1 MAPLTGA
8 EKMDEL
14 PPYSPPAAT
23 AAESRRVLSSS
34 VRRRHHPALPL
45 LPRRS
50 RTLRVLGLACL
61 AFIVYAQWR
70 QIYPVGGVSGPEFTI
85 HGLSTRQLREDLS
98 TCGKLHSRPIDP
110 PGYGRT
116 RNARYVDGKKPTV
129 IRNTTI
135 WVGEPVEGSADYSWI
150 SADVFIEHGLIKQ
163 VAEGI
168 AIASLPGDV
177 LVYDAGGRPLTSGI
191 IDMHSHAAVHSLP
204 TLHGNEDVSELSKDI
219 TPYVRSIDGIQPT
232 DHQLQVIKSGGVTTS
247 LILPGSSNNIGGEAF
262 VIKHAVGAADGRNE
276 TSVIDMLADP
286 DHTWRHMKMA
296 CGENSKQVHGKAG
309 ERGPYSRLGESWEFR
324 QAFEHAAKLIRKQD
338 DWCHAAAQ
346 GLDNVQTYL
355 SHDLEWEALIAVLRG
370 QVHVHAHCYTINDL
384 EAFVDHTNEFKFP
397 IRAFHHAHQ
406 TYLVPEVS
414 IRKALDGISHCCVF
428 YSLVIPKILKRAWG
442 NNPPASALFADNMWY
457 KAEAAMGSEYAGKHL
472 YDAGLTPI
480 YVSDNPVLNAQH
492 VVFEAAKAYK
502 YGLPYHAALA
512 SVTTAPAE
520 RLGMEH
526 RLGKVKP
533 GFDADIVVWDSDP
546 LSVGATPVQVWIDG
560 TAQYDEPI
568 RLNKTYEGTIV
579 PDENLSEVVVK
590 PQIMQG
596 DVVLTGISKVL
607 HSVTVSGLAADGKTY
622 NVAVS
627 NGKITC
633 IGGCEAELK
642 VASSHEGTLIHL
654 KSGHLTPSFI
664 AFGSTIGLN
673 AIDSERNTDNGAD
686 GGKFSRG
693 VDGLALDTDKLQVA
707 HRYGVTRAISA
718 PKFTALGTH
727 HGTSTGFLTGAGTT
741 LDRGAVFA
749 RDAAVHYTLD
759 LSAKSGVNGISSISG
774 GVGELRRKL
783 LTAVSSLAANDT
795 ILVEDRYTEVA
806 FLREVVE
813 GQMALVVT
821 VHSADTIA
829 ALLDVKSSV
838 EEVLSELVDSPNTL
852 RFVVYGGA
860 EAHLVADALSA
871 AKVGVVLAPMQS
883 FAVSWDQ
890 RRALTGAPLTNG
902 TSVDVLV
909 QAGVD
914 VAIGLEEDWI
924 VRDLGLLAGAAFK
937 NGEGRLSEK
946 SALDLVGRNVYR
958 ILGLEDE
965 LEDEHFVIH
974 EGSPLEIESR
984 VRAVGDRGPGLLVF
998 I

>member
-1 MAPLTGA
+1 MASLTGA
-8 EKMDEL
+8 EKTDEL

-23 AAESRRVLSSS
+23 AAESRRVPSSS
-34 VRRRHHPALPL
+34 VRRRHHPVLQV

-70 QIYPVGGVSGPEFTI
+70 QIHPTGGVSGPEFTI
-85 HGLSTRQLREDLS
+85 HGLSTRQLREDLA
-98 TCGKLHSRPIDP
+98 TCGKLRSRPIDP

-116 RNARYVDGKKPTV
+116 RNARFVDSKKPTV
-129 IRNTTI
+129 IRNATI
-135 WVGEPVEGSADYSWI
+135 WVGEPAEGSVDYSWI

-163 VAEGI
+163 VAKDI
-168 AIASLPGDV
+168 AIASLPKDV
-177 LVYDAGGRPLTSGI
+177 LVYDADGRPLTSGI

-232 DHQLQVIKSGGVTTS
+232 DYQLQVIKSGGVTTS

-262 VIKHAVGAADGRNE
+262 VIKHAVGTADGRNE
-276 TSVIDMLADP
+276 TSVLDMLADP
-286 DHTWRHMKMA
+286 DRTWRHMKMA

-324 QAFEHAAKLIRKQD
+324 QAFEHATKLIREQD
-338 DWCHAAAQ
+338 DWCNAAAQ
-346 GLDNVQTYL
+346 GLDHVKTYL
-355 SHDLEWEALIAVLRG
+355 KNDLEWEALIAVLRG
-370 QVHVHAHCYTINDL
+370 QVHVHAHCYTINDI

-406 TYLVPEVS
+406 TYLVPE
-414 IRKALDGISHCCVF
+414 
-428 YSLVIPKILKRAWG
+428 ILKRAWG

-457 KAEAAMGSEYAGKHL
+457 KAEAAMGSEYAGKRL

-520 RLGMEH
+520 RLGMEL
-526 RLGKVKP
+526 RLGKIKP

-560 TAQYDEPI
+560 TAQYDEPV

-579 PDENLSEVVVK
+579 PDESLGEVIEN
-590 PQIMQG
+590 PQIMRG
-596 DVVLTGISKVL
+596 DVVFTGISKVL
-607 HSVTVSGLAADGKTY
+607 HSMTVNGLAANGNTY
-622 NVAVS
+622 NVAIS
-627 NGKITC
+627 DGKITC
-633 IGGCEAELK
+633 VGSCEAELK
-642 VASSHEGTLIHL
+642 AASRPEGVLIQL
-654 KSGHLTPSFI
+654 KNGHITPPFT

-673 AIDSERNTDNGAD
+673 AVDSERNTDNGAD

-727 HGTSTGFLTGAGTT
+727 HGTSTGFLTGAQTI

-759 LSAKSGVNGISSISG
+759 LSAKSGADGISSISG
-774 GVGELRRKL
+774 AVGEMRRKL
-783 LTAVSSLAANDT
+783 LKAVSSFAANDA
-795 ILVEDRYTEVA
+795 IPVEDRYTEAA
-806 FLREVVE
+806 FLRKVIG

-829 ALLDVKSSV
+829 ALLDVKSIV
-838 EEVLSELVDSPNTL
+838 EEALSELVNRPKRL
-852 RFVVYGGA
+852 RFVVNGGA
-860 EAHLVADALSA
+860 EAHLVAGALSV

-883 FAVSWDQ
+883 FAISWDQ

-924 VRDLGLLAGAAFK
+924 VRDLGLLAGAAYK
-937 NGEGRLSEK
+937 NGEGRLDEK
-946 SALDLVGRNVYR
+946 TALDLVGRNVYR

-965 LEDEHFVIH
+965 LDDDHFVIH
-974 EGSPLEIESR
+974 EGSPLEVRSR
-984 VRAVGDRGPGLLVF
+984 VRAVGDRGPDLLVF
-998 I
+998 R

>member
-1 MAPLTGA
+1 MAPFTAA
-8 EKMDEL
+8 EKKDEL

-23 AAESRRVLSSS
+23 AAERRRVPPSS
-34 VRRRHHPALPL
+34 VRRRHHPALQL

-61 AFIVYAQWR
+61 VFIVYAQWK
-70 QIYPVGGVSGPEFTI
+70 QIYPVGGVSGPDFTI
-85 HGLSTRQLREDLS
+85 HGLSTRHLREDLK
-98 TCGKLHSRPIDP
+98 TCEKLHSRPIDP
-110 PGYGRT
+110 PGLGRT
-116 RNARYVDGKKPTV
+116 RNARYVDGKNPTI
-129 IRNTTI
+129 IRNATI
-135 WVGEPVEGSADYSWI
+135 WVGEPTTESAGYSWI
-150 SADVFIEHGLIKQ
+150 SADVFIQYGLIKQ
-163 VAEGI
+163 VAKDI
-168 AIASLPGDV
+168 AIASLPEDV

-232 DHQLQVIKSGGVTTS
+232 DYQLQVIKSGGVTTS

-262 VIKHAVGAADGRNE
+262 VMKHAVGTANGRNE

-286 DHTWRHMKMA
+286 DRTWRHMKMA

-324 QAFEHAAKLIRKQD
+324 QAFEHATKLIREQD
-338 DWCHAAAQ
+338 DWCNTAAR
-346 GLDNVQTYL
+346 GFDHVQTYL
-355 SHDLEWEALIAVLRG
+355 QNNLEWEALIAVLRG

-406 TYLVPEVS
+406 THLVPE
-414 IRKALDGISHCCVF
+414 
-428 YSLVIPKILKRAWG
+428 ILKRAWG

-457 KAEAAMGSEYAGKHL
+457 KAEAALGSEYAGKHL

-502 YGLPYHAALA
+502 YGLPYHVALA

-520 RLGMEH
+520 RLGLEH
-526 RLGKVKP
+526 RLGKIKA

-546 LSVGATPVQVWIDG
+546 LSVGATPIQVWIDG
-560 TAQYDEPI
+560 TAQYDEPV
-568 RLNKTYEGTIV
+568 RLNKTYEGLMV
-579 PDENLSEVVVK
+579 PDESLGEVIEK
-590 PQIMQG
+590 PEIMRG
-596 DVVLTGISKVL
+596 DIVFTGISKVL
-607 HSVTVSGLAADGKTY
+607 HSMTVESLAADGKTY
-622 NVAVS
+622 NVAIS
-627 NGKITC
+627 DGKITC
-633 IGGCEAELK
+633 VGSCEAELQA
-642 VASSHEGTLIHL
+642 ASGPEGFLIHL
-654 KSGHLTPSFI
+654 KNGYLTPAFT

-673 AIDSERNTDNGAD
+673 AVDSERNTDNGAD

-693 VDGLALDTDKLQVA
+693 VDGLALDTEKLQVA

-727 HGTSTGFLTGAGTT
+727 HGTSTGFVTGAGTI
-741 LDRGAVFA
+741 LDRGAVFS

-759 LSAKSGVNGISSISG
+759 LSAKSGADGILSMSAA
-774 GVGELRRKL
+774 VGELRRKL
-783 LTAVSSLAANDT
+783 LRAVSSFVANDKVP
-795 ILVEDRYTEVA
+795 VEERYSESA
-806 FLREVVE
+806 FLRQVVK

-829 ALLDVKSSV
+829 ALLDVKSTV
-838 EEVLSELVDSPNTL
+838 EDAVSELIESSKKL
-852 RFVVYGGA
+852 HLVVYGGA
-860 EAHLVADALSA
+860 EAHLVASALSA
-871 AKVGVVLAPMQS
+871 ARVGVVLAPIQS
-883 FAVSWDQ
+883 FAISWDQ

-902 TSVDVLV
+902 TSIDVLL

-924 VRDLGLLAGAAFK
+924 VRDLGLLAGVAYR
-937 NGEGRLSEK
+937 NGEGRLNEK
-946 SALDLVGRNVYR
+946 TALDLVGRNVYKV
-958 ILGLEDE
+958 LGLEDG
-965 LEDEHFVIH
+965 LQHEHFVIH
-974 EGSPLEIESR
+974 DGSPLEIGSR
-984 VRAVGDRGPGLLVF
+984 IRSVSDGRSGLLVF
-998 I
+998 R

>member
-8 EKMDEL
+8 EKIDEL
-14 PPYSPPAAT
+14 PPYSLPAAT
-23 AAESRRVLSSS
+23 AAESRRVLSS
-34 VRRRHHPALPL
+34 
-45 LPRRS
+45 S

-98 TCGKLHSRPIDP
+98 TCGKLHSRPNDP

-116 RNARYVDGKKPTV
+116 RNARYVDGKKPT
-129 IRNTTI
+129 IIKNATI

-163 VAEGI
+163 VAKAI

-286 DHTWRHMKMA
+286 DRTWRHMKMA

-324 QAFEHAAKLIRKQD
+324 QAFEHATKLIREQD

-346 GLDNVQTYL
+346 GLDNVQSYL

-406 TYLVPEVS
+406 THLVPE
-414 IRKALDGISHCCVF
+414 
-428 YSLVIPKILKRAWG
+428 ILKRAWG

-526 RLGKVKP
+526 RLGKIKP

-560 TAQYDEPI
+560 TAQYDEPV
-568 RLNKTYEGTIV
+568 RLNKTYEGTII
-579 PDENLSEVVVK
+579 PDESLGEVIEK
-590 PQIMQG
+590 PQIMRG
-596 DVVLTGISKVL
+596 DVVFTGISKVL
-607 HSVTVSGLAADGKTY
+607 HSVTVSGVAADGKTY

-633 IGGCEAELK
+633 VGSCEAELK
-642 VASSHEGTLIHL
+642 VASGHEGAVIHL
-654 KSGHLTPSFI
+654 KNGHFTSPFT
-664 AFGSTIGLN
+664 AFGSAIGLN

-759 LSAKSGVNGISSISG
+759 LSAKSGVDGISSISG

-783 LTAVSSLAANDT
+783 LKAVSSLAANET

-829 ALLDVKSSV
+829 ALLDVKSTV
-838 EEVLSELVDSPNTL
+838 EEALLELVDSPKRL

-860 EAHLVADALSA
+860 EAHLVADALST

-902 TSVDVLV
+902 TSVDVLIR
-909 QAGVD
+909 AGVD

-924 VRDLGLLAGAAFK
+924 VRDLGLLAGAAYK
-937 NGEGRLSEK
+937 NGEGRLDEK

-958 ILGLEDE
+958 ILGLEHE

-974 EGSPLEIESR
+974 EGSPLEIESG
-984 VRAVGDRGPGLLVF
+984 VRAVGDRGSGLLVL

>member
-1 MAPLTGA
+1 MAPLTVA
-8 EKMDEL
+8 EKTDEL

-23 AAESRRVLSSS
+23 AAESRRVLSS
-34 VRRRHHPALPL
+34 
-45 LPRRS
+45 S

-98 TCGKLHSRPIDP
+98 TCEKLHSRPIDP

-116 RNARYVDGKKPTV
+116 RNARYVDGKKPTI
-129 IRNTTI
+129 IRNATI
-135 WVGEPVEGSADYSWI
+135 WVGEPVEGSADFSWI

-163 VAEGI
+163 VARAI

-276 TSVIDMLADP
+276 TSVVDMLADP
-286 DHTWRHMKMA
+286 DRTWRHMKMA

-324 QAFEHAAKLIRKQD
+324 QAFEHATKLIREQD

-384 EAFVDHTNEFKFP
+384 EAFVDHTNEFKFL

-406 TYLVPEVS
+406 THLVPE
-414 IRKALDGISHCCVF
+414 
-428 YSLVIPKILKRAWG
+428 ILKRAWG

-560 TAQYDEPI
+560 TAQYDEPV

-579 PDENLSEVVVK
+579 PDEGLSEAIEK
-590 PQIMQG
+590 PQIMRG
-596 DVVLTGISKVL
+596 DVVFTGISKVL

-633 IGGCEAELK
+633 VGSCEAELK
-642 VASSHEGTLIHL
+642 AASRHEGAVVHL
-654 KSGHLTPSFI
+654 KNGHLSPSFT

-749 RDAAVHYTLD
+749 HDAAVHYTLD
-759 LSAKSGVNGISSISG
+759 LSAKSGVDGISSISA

-783 LTAVSSLAANDT
+783 LKAVSSLAANDA
-795 ILVEDRYTEVA
+795 IPVEDRYAESA
-806 FLREVVE
+806 FLRQVVK

-829 ALLDVKSSV
+829 ALLDVKSNV
-838 EEVLSELVDSPNTL
+838 EEALSELVLSPKTL
-852 RFVVYGGA
+852 RLAVYGGA

-924 VRDLGLLAGAAFK
+924 VRDLGLLAGTAYR
-937 NGEGRLSEK
+937 NSEGRLDEK
-946 SALDLVGRNVYR
+946 TALDLVGRNVYR

-965 LEDEHFVIH
+965 REDEHFVIH

-984 VRAVGDRGPGLLVF
+984 VRAVGDRGPGLLVLV
-998 I
+998 

>member
-1 MAPLTGA
+1 MTSLTGA
-8 EKMDEL
+8 EKIDEL
-14 PPYSPPAAT
+14 PPYSPPAA
-23 AAESRRVLSSS
+23 ESRRVPSSS
-34 VRRRHHPALPL
+34 VRRRHHPALQL

-70 QIYPVGGVSGPEFTI
+70 QIYPVGSVSGPELTI
-85 HGLSTRQLREDLS
+85 HGLSTRQLREDLA
-98 TCGKLHSRPIDP
+98 TCGNLHSRPIDP

-129 IRNTTI
+129 IRNATI
-135 WVGEPVEGSADYSWI
+135 WIGEPAERSADYSWI

-163 VAEGI
+163 VAKGI
-168 AIASLPGDV
+168 SIASLPGDV

-262 VIKHAVGAADGRNE
+262 VIKHAVGTGDGRNE
-276 TSVIDMLADP
+276 TSVLDMLADP
-286 DHTWRHMKMA
+286 DRTWRHMKMA

-324 QAFEHAAKLIRKQD
+324 QAFEHATKLIREQD
-338 DWCHAAAQ
+338 DWCSAAVQ
-346 GLDNVQTYL
+346 GLDHVKTYL
-355 SHDLEWEALIAVLRG
+355 KNDLEWEALIAVLRG

-406 TYLVPEVS
+406 TYLVPE
-414 IRKALDGISHCCVF
+414 
-428 YSLVIPKILKRAWG
+428 ILKRAWG

-502 YGLPYHAALA
+502 YGLPYHVALA

-520 RLGMEH
+520 RLGMGH
-526 RLGKVKP
+526 RLGKIKP
-533 GFDADIVVWDSDP
+533 GFDADVVVWDSDP
-546 LSVGATPVQVWIDG
+546 LSVGATPIQVWIDG
-560 TAQYDEPI
+560 TAQYDEPV

-579 PDENLSEVVVK
+579 PDEHLGEVIEK
-590 PQIMQG
+590 PHFMRG
-596 DVVLTGISKVL
+596 DVVFTGISKIL
-607 HSVTVSGLAADGKTY
+607 HSMTVKGFAVDGKTY
-622 NVAVS
+622 NVAIS
-627 NGKITC
+627 DGKITC
-633 IGGCEAELK
+633 VGGCEAELK
-642 VASSHEGTLIHL
+642 AVSRQGGTLIHL
-654 KSGHLTPSFI
+654 KNGYLTPSFT

-686 GGKFSRG
+686 GGRFSRG

-741 LDRGAVFA
+741 LDHGAVFA

-759 LSAKSGVNGISSISG
+759 LSAKGGADGISSISG
-774 GVGELRRKL
+774 AAGELRRKL
-783 LTAVSSLAANDT
+783 LKAVSSFAANDT
-795 ILVEDRYTEVA
+795 IPVEERYTETT
-806 FLREVVE
+806 FLRKVIE

-829 ALLDVKSSV
+829 ALLDVKITV
-838 EEVLSELVDSPNTL
+838 EEALLELVDSPKRL

-860 EAHLVADALSA
+860 EAHLVADALSS
-871 AKVGVVLAPMQS
+871 AKVGVALAPMQS
-883 FAVSWDQ
+883 FAISWDQ
-890 RRALTGAPLTNG
+890 RRALTGAPLTQG
-902 TSVDVLV
+902 TSVDVLI

-924 VRDLGLLAGAAFK
+924 VRDLGLLAGAVHK
-937 NGEGRLSEK
+937 NGEGRLDETA
-946 SALDLVGRNVYR
+946 ALDLVGRNVYR

-965 LEDEHFVIH
+965 LEDQHFVIH
-974 EGSPLEIESR
+974 EGSPLDIDSR
-984 VRAVGDRGPGLLVF
+984 VRAVGDRGPDLSLF